1 MSKAVQ
7 LSFGDHTYT
16 LRPGRLTGRQ
26 AATVRKVTGMS
37 PTAALGQLSDQP
49 DLDTVAVLYYCAAV
63 QAGDDPNWNTII
75 DSVTFETPIKLA
87 FVEDEPG
94 EA

>member
-7 LSFGDHTYT
+7 LSFGDHSYV

-26 AATVRKVTGMS
+26 TAAVRKTTGMS
-37 PTAALGQLSDQP
+37 PTAALGDLRDDP
-49 DLDTVAVLYYCAAV
+49 DYDIVAVLYYAAAV

-75 DSVTFETPIKLA
+75 DSVTRETPITMA
-87 FVEDEPG
+87 FVEAEPG

>member
-16 LRPGRLTGRQ
+16 LRVSQVTGRQ
-26 AATVRKVTGMS
+26 RMKVRSVTGVSLME
-37 PTAALGQLSDQP
+37 ALAQLGTQP
-49 DLDTVAVLYYCAAV
+49 DLDTVAVLYYAAAI
-63 QAGDDPNWNTII
+63 QSGEDPNWNTII
-75 DSVTFETPIKLA
+75 DSVTPEAPITLA